1 MKLDAVLT
9 AASSLAALVIAI
21 VALVYTI
28 RTYLLKA
35 GLKLRCS
42 YSIRS
47 TVECEDSFVQTM
59 TIENMKDKSVVIFK
73 IYLRIEPNYFV
84 EIEDLEEAPMILKPF
99 EIYQKQ
105 YDPIVYYDLNA
116 GRIKLNNL
124 LSDRNVKKAVVL
136 STSSGKYEVTGN
148 IKKWD
153 AIVDFFNNY
162 FTALIRP
169 MRLFHKGK
177 GHGSNV
183 NYLLEI
189 KGTDGSEQVIAI
201 QNTDYQVKKFV
212 NFQLTRESLADSNAL
227 EGFLEEQKRMGKLKC
242 ESFRVIDFR
251 EELRRAYRWPDVS
264 TVELERLSRLKYHF
278 VGRLLTIVDKAK
290 EKKANRRLKAQQRQR
305 S

>member
-1 MKLDAVLT
+1 VKLDVVLT

-28 RTYLLKA
+28 RAYLLKA

-42 YSIRS
+42 YSIQS

-59 TIENMKDKSVVIFK
+59 TIENLKDKSVVIFK

-84 EIEDLEEAPMILKPF
+84 EIESFEEAPMILKPF
-99 EIYQKQ
+99 EIYQKS
-105 YDPIVYYDLNA
+105 YDPIVYYDLNTK
-116 GRIKLNNL
+116 RIKLNNL
-124 LSDRNVKKAVVL
+124 LSDRAVKKTVIL

-169 MRLFHKGK
+169 MRLFHKEK
-177 GHGSNV
+177 GYGSNV

-212 NFQLTRESLADSNAL
+212 NFQLTKESLADSSAL
-227 EGFLEEQKRMGKLKC
+227 EGFLEEQMRVGKLKC
-242 ESFRVIDFR
+242 ESFRVIDFT
-251 EELRRAYRWPDVS
+251 EELKAAYRWPDVS
-264 TVELERLSRLKYHF
+264 TVELERLSKLKYRF
-278 VGRLLTIVDKAK
+278 IGRFLTIVDKAK
-290 EKKANRRLKAQQRQR
+290 ERKLNRKPKAQQRKV
-305 S
+305 